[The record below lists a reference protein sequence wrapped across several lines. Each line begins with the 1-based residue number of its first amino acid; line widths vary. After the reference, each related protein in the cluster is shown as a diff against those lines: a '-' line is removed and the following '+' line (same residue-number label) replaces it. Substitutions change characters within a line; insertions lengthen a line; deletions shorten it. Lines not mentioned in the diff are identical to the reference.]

1 MKKLILAASFIIGFI
16 VMAQAQ
22 ITEKSPEQR
31 ARHMTKVL
39 QKRLNLSP
47 DQASQINTVMLN
59 RANRMDSLKSNLSGD
74 KKENHLA
81 ARSIMLSTQRQVIA
95 VLDDNQRQKF
105 MEWEKMRKE
114 KHREKER
121 DVNQKSEI

>member
-1 MKKLILAASFIIGFI
+1 MKKLILAASFIIGSI

-22 ITEKSPEQR
+22 ITQKSPEQH

-47 DQASQINTVMLN
+47 DQALQINTVMLN
-59 RANRMDSLKSNLSGD
+59 RATRMDSLKNNLSAD

-81 ARSIMLSTQRQVIA
+81 ARSIMLSTQRQVLA
-95 VLDDNQRQKF
+95 VLDDNQKQKF